1 MAKVESKAK
10 APKPVEAFINWESK
24 LREGVNYGTVK
35 ILSSDGMVW
44 EVAVFRGKDEGPILG
59 WGKPRRRQYLEA
71 LKKDYGKDLAGMSET
86 WRTMIF
92 NQNKGYELGSP
103 LFLEQI
109 KKMLQ

>member
-10 APKPVEAFINWESK
+10 APKLVEAFINWETN
-24 LREGVNYGTVK
+24 LREGLNYGTVK
-35 ILSSDGMVW
+35 ILSADGMVW

-59 WGKPRRRQYLEA
+59 WGKPRRRQHLEA